1 MIDIKIE
8 IINQLKDNYSYLL
21 HHDNSLA
28 IVIDP
33 ADDEKIINVLES
45 KKLKLD
51 SIFITHHHSDHTSG
65 VLGLMKKFP
74 HAQIYSPSELS
85 SLKINNISNNNKVT
99 TPINEFNIFS
109 APGHTLDHVVLCD
122 FKNKLLFV
130 GDVLFRLGC
139 GRVFEGTLDQM
150 HDSLN
155 KILNLSDDM
164 KVYCGHEYTLNNLM
178 FLEDIFRENIDLEK
192 VKKQI
197 LHDLE
202 TKNRTIPFVLGD
214 EKKVNPFLNPNCEMS
229 FKFKKNNNFSNLE
242 LFRYLREKKDNF

>member
-85 SLKINNISNNNKVT
+85 SLKINNISNNNKVA
-99 TPINEFNIFS
+99 TPINEFDIFS
-109 APGHTLDHVVLCD
+109 APGHTLDHIVLCD
-122 FKNKLLFV
+122 FKNELLFV

-164 KVYCGHEYTLNNLM
+164 KVYCGHEYTLNNLK
-178 FLEDIFRENIDLEK
+178 FLENVFRESIDLKK

-197 LHDLE
+197 LQDLD
-202 TKNRTIPFVLGD
+202 TNNRTIPFVLGD
-214 EKKVNPFLNPNCEMS
+214 EKKVNPFLNPNCAMS
-229 FKFKKNNNFSNLE
+229 FKFKKDNNFSNLE
-242 LFRYLREKKDNF
+242 FFRYLREKKDNF

>member
-1 MIDIKIE
+1 MNDIKIE

-85 SLKINNISNNNKVT
+85 SLKINNISNNNKVA
-99 TPINEFNIFS
+99 TPINEFDILS
-109 APGHTLDHVVLCD
+109 SPGHTLDHIVLCD

>member
-45 KKLKLD
+45 KKLKLEC
-51 SIFITHHHSDHTSG
+51 IFITHHHSDHTSG

-85 SLKINNISNNNKVT
+85 SLKINNISNNNKVA
-99 TPINEFNIFS
+99 TPINEFDIFS

-155 KILNLSDDM
+155 KILNLPDDM

>member
-85 SLKINNISNNNKVT
+85 SLKINNISNNNKVA
-99 TPINEFNIFS
+99 TPINEFDIFS

-229 FKFKKNNNFSNLE
+229 FKFKKDNNFSNLE
-242 LFRYLREKKDNF
+242 FFRYLREKKDNF

>member
-21 HHDNSLA
+21 HNNNSLGI
-28 IVIDP
+28 IVDP
-33 ADDEKIINVLES
+33 ADDEKIINVLDS
-45 KKLKLD
+45 KKLKLEC
-51 SIFITHHHSDHTSG
+51 ILITHHHSDHTSG
-65 VLGLMKKFP
+65 ALGLIKKFP
-74 HAQIYSPSELS
+74 NAQIYSPAELS

-99 TPINEFNIFS
+99 TPINEFDIFS

-139 GRVFEGTLDQM
+139 GRVFEGTIDQM

-164 KVYCGHEYTLNNLM
+164 KIYCGHELSL
-178 FLEDIFRENIDLEK
+178 IHI
-192 VKKQI
+192 
-197 LHDLE
+197 
-202 TKNRTIPFVLGD
+202 
-214 EKKVNPFLNPNCEMS
+214 
-229 FKFKKNNNFSNLE
+229 
-242 LFRYLREKKDNF
+242 

>member
-1 MIDIKIE
+1 
-8 IINQLKDNYSYLL
+8 
-21 HHDNSLA
+21 
-28 IVIDP
+28 
-33 ADDEKIINVLES
+33 
-45 KKLKLD
+45 
-51 SIFITHHHSDHTSG
+51 
-65 VLGLMKKFP
+65 MKKFP

-99 TPINEFNIFS
+99 TPINEFEIFS

-178 FLEDIFRENIDLEK
+178 FLEDIFRENIDLEN

-197 LHDLE
+197 LQDLE
-202 TKNRTIPFVLGD
+202 TTNRTIPFVLGD
-214 EKKVNPFLNPNCEMS
+214 EKKINPFLNPNCEMS
-229 FKFKKNNNFSNLE
+229 FKFKKDNNLSNLE

>member
-99 TPINEFNIFS
+99 TPINEFDIFS

-155 KILNLSDDM
+155 KILNLPDDM

-197 LHDLE
+197 LQDLE

-229 FKFKKNNNFSNLE
+229 FKFKKDNNFSNLE

>member
-45 KKLKLD
+45 KKLKLEC
-51 SIFITHHHSDHTSG
+51 IFITHHHSDHTSG

-85 SLKINNISNNNKVT
+85 SLKINNISNNNKVA
-99 TPINEFNIFS
+99 TPINEFDIFS

-155 KILNLSDDM
+155 KILNLPDDM

-197 LHDLE
+197 LQDLE
-202 TKNRTIPFVLGD
+202 TTNRTIPFVLGD

>member
-8 IINQLKDNYSYLL
+8 IINQLKDNYSYVL

-85 SLKINNISNNNKVT
+85 SLKINNISNNNKVA
-99 TPINEFNIFS
+99 TPINEFDILS
-109 APGHTLDHVVLCD
+109 SPGHTLDHIVLCD

-150 HDSLN
+150 YDSLN
-155 KILNLSDDM
+155 KILNLPDDM

-197 LHDLE
+197 LQDLE
-202 TKNRTIPFVLGD
+202 TNNRTIPFVLGD

>member
-21 HHDNSLA
+21 HHDNSQA

-33 ADDEKIINVLES
+33 ADDEKIISVLDS
-45 KKLKLD
+45 KELKLEN
-51 SIFITHHHSDHTSG
+51 IFITHHHSDHTSG
-65 VLGLMKKFP
+65 VLGLKKKFP
-74 HAQIYSPSELS
+74 NAQIYAPSELS
-85 SLKINNISNNNKVT
+85 SLKINNISNNNKVA
-99 TPINEFNIFS
+99 TPINEFDILS
-109 APGHTLDHVVLCD
+109 SPGHTLDHIVLCD

-178 FLEDIFRENIDLEK
+178 FLEDVFRESIDLEK

-197 LHDLE
+197 LQDLE
-202 TKNRTIPFVLGD
+202 TNNRTIPFVLGD
-214 EKKVNPFLNPNCEMS
+214 EKKINPFLNPNCEMS

>member
-21 HHDNSLA
+21 HNDNSLA

-33 ADDEKIINVLES
+33 ADDGKIINVLES
-45 KKLKLD
+45 KKLKLEC
-51 SIFITHHHSDHTSG
+51 IFITHHHSDHTSG

-74 HAQIYSPSELS
+74 HAQIYSPSKLS

-99 TPINEFNIFS
+99 TPINEFDILS
-109 APGHTLDHVVLCD
+109 SPGHTLDHIVLCD

-178 FLEDIFRENIDLEK
+178 FLEDIFRKSIDLEK

-197 LHDLE
+197 LQDLE
-202 TKNRTIPFVLGD
+202 TNNRTIPFALGD
-214 EKKVNPFLNPNCEMS
+214 EKKVNPFLNPNCQMS
-229 FKFKKNNNFSNLE
+229 SEFKKNNSFSKIE
-242 LFRYLREKKDNF
+242 FFRYLRKKKDNF

>member
-85 SLKINNISNNNKVT
+85 SLKINNISNSNKVA
-99 TPINEFNIFS
+99 TPINEFDILS
-109 APGHTLDHVVLCD
+109 SPGHTLDHIVLCD

-197 LHDLE
+197 LQELE

-229 FKFKKNNNFSNLE
+229 FKFKKDNNFSNLE

>member
-1 MIDIKIE
+1 MVDIKIE

-45 KKLKLD
+45 KKLKLEC
-51 SIFITHHHSDHTSG
+51 IFITHHHSDHTLG

-85 SLKINNISNNNKVT
+85 SLKINNVSNNNKVT
-99 TPINEFNIFS
+99 TPINEFDIFS
-109 APGHTLDHVVLCD
+109 SPGHTLDHIVLCD

-197 LHDLE
+197 LQDLE
-202 TKNRTIPFVLGD
+202 TTNRTIPFVLGD

-229 FKFKKNNNFSNLE
+229 FKFKKDNNLSNLE

>member
-1 MIDIKIE
+1 MNDIKIE

-45 KKLKLD
+45 KKLKLEC
-51 SIFITHHHSDHTSG
+51 IFITHHHSDHTSG

-85 SLKINNISNNNKVT
+85 SLKINNVSNNNKVT
-99 TPINEFNIFS
+99 TPINEFDIFS

-139 GRVFEGTLDQM
+139 GRVFEGSLDQM

-155 KILNLSDDM
+155 KILNLPDDM

-229 FKFKKNNNFSNLE
+229 FKFKKDNNLSNLE

>member
-33 ADDEKIINVLES
+33 ADDEKIFNVLES
-45 KKLKLD
+45 KKLKLEC
-51 SIFITHHHSDHTSG
+51 IFITHHHSDHTSG

-85 SLKINNISNNNKVT
+85 SLKINNISNNNKVA
-99 TPINEFNIFS
+99 TPINEFDIFS
-109 APGHTLDHVVLCD
+109 EPGHTLDHVVLCD

-155 KILNLSDDM
+155 KILNLPDDM

-229 FKFKKNNNFSNLE
+229 FKFKKNKNFSNLE

>member
-21 HHDNSLA
+21 HHDNSQA

-33 ADDEKIINVLES
+33 ADDEKIISVLDS
-45 KKLKLD
+45 KELKLEY
-51 SIFITHHHSDHTSG
+51 IFITHHHSDHTSG
-65 VLGLMKKFP
+65 VLGLKKKFP
-74 HAQIYSPSELS
+74 NVQIYAPSELF
-85 SLKINNISNNNKVT
+85 SLKINNISNNSKVT
-99 TPINEFNIFS
+99 TPINEFEIFS
-109 APGHTLDHVVLCD
+109 TPGHTLDHVVLCD

-139 GRVFEGTLDQM
+139 GRIFEGTLDQM

-164 KVYCGHEYTLNNLM
+164 KVYCGHEYTLNNLK
-178 FLEDIFRENIDLEK
+178 FLEDVFRENIDLEK

-197 LHDLE
+197 LQELE
-202 TKNRTIPFVLGD
+202 TNNRTIPFVLGD
-214 EKKVNPFLNPNCEMS
+214 EKKVNPLLNPNCEMS
-229 FKFKKNNNFSNLE
+229 FKFKNDNHFSNLE
-242 LFRYLREKKDNF
+242 FFRYLREKKDNF

>member
-85 SLKINNISNNNKVT
+85 SLKINNISNNNKVA
-99 TPINEFNIFS
+99 TPINEFDILS
-109 APGHTLDHVVLCD
+109 SPGHTLDHIVLCD

>member
-85 SLKINNISNNNKVT
+85 SLKINNISNNNKVA
-99 TPINEFNIFS
+99 TPINEFDILS
-109 APGHTLDHVVLCD
+109 SPGHTLDHIVLCD

-229 FKFKKNNNFSNLE
+229 FKFKKDNNFSNLE

>member
-1 MIDIKIE
+1 MNNIKIE

-45 KKLKLD
+45 KKLKLEC
-51 SIFITHHHSDHTSG
+51 IFITHHHSDHTSG

-99 TPINEFNIFS
+99 TPINEFDIFS

-229 FKFKKNNNFSNLE
+229 FKFKKDNNFSNLE

>member
-8 IINQLKDNYSYLL
+8 IINQLKDNYSYVL

-45 KKLKLD
+45 KKLKLEC
-51 SIFITHHHSDHTSG
+51 IFITHHHSDHTSG

-74 HAQIYSPSELS
+74 HTQIYSPSEFS

-99 TPINEFNIFS
+99 TPINEFDIFS

-139 GRVFEGTLDQM
+139 GRVFEGTIDQM

-197 LHDLE
+197 LQDLE
-202 TKNRTIPFVLGD
+202 TTNRTIPFVLGD

>member
-1 MIDIKIE
+1 
-8 IINQLKDNYSYLL
+8 
-21 HHDNSLA
+21 
-28 IVIDP
+28 
-33 ADDEKIINVLES
+33 
-45 KKLKLD
+45 
-51 SIFITHHHSDHTSG
+51 
-65 VLGLMKKFP
+65 MKKFP
-74 HAQIYSPSELS
+74 NAQIYSPSELS
-85 SLKINNISNNNKVT
+85 SLKINNISNNSKVT
-99 TPINEFNIFS
+99 TTLNEFEIFS

-197 LHDLE
+197 LQDLE
-202 TKNRTIPFVLGD
+202 TNNRTIPFVLGD
-214 EKKVNPFLNPNCEMS
+214 EKKVNPFLNPNCAMS
-229 FKFKKNNNFSNLE
+229 LKFKKDNNFSNLE
-242 LFRYLREKKDNF
+242 FFRYLREKKDNF

>member
-85 SLKINNISNNNKVT
+85 SLKINNISNNNKVS
-99 TPINEFNIFS
+99 TPINEFDIFS

-139 GRVFEGTLDQM
+139 GRVFEGTLNQM

-155 KILNLSDDM
+155 KILNLPNDM

-229 FKFKKNNNFSNLE
+229 FKFKKDNNFSNLE

>member
-1 MIDIKIE
+1 MNDIKIE

-45 KKLKLD
+45 KKLKLEC
-51 SIFITHHHSDHTSG
+51 IFITHHHSDHTSG

-85 SLKINNISNNNKVT
+85 SLKINNISNNNKVA
-99 TPINEFNIFS
+99 TPINEFDIFS